1 MKKWISLLLCVTM
14 LLTLCACAGGK
25 EAEKPLGDNA
35 VVRDENTLKLLAI
48 TSSFG
53 VNTTE
58 YLYDIAT
65 AQGMTDVVV
74 GRLYFGAC
82 TLKRHVNNALT
93 NKAEYTY
100 YKNNSGEW
108 ITKENVSMIE
118 GILDEDWDIIF
129 IQQSAAE
136 SALAET
142 YEDYVDQLIAYIKE
156 NKTNTDAKII
166 WNMTWAYQSDSTQ
179 EVFRDNFGS
188 DQMLMYDTLVKV
200 VNDLIVPREDI
211 DAIVPTGTAIQNA
224 RTSYFGDYLTEDTYH
239 LNDLGKV
246 IAGYTL
252 FATLTDKP
260 LSTINLTQVTQWLSL
275 SDANK
280 EVIKEVVNTALEK
293 PFEVTQSSYTD

>member
-1 MKKWISLLLCVTM
+1 
-14 LLTLCACAGGK
+14 
-25 EAEKPLGDNA
+25 
-35 VVRDENTLKLLAI
+35 
-48 TSSFG
+48 
-53 VNTTE
+53 
-58 YLYDIAT
+58 
-65 AQGMTDVVV
+65 
-74 GRLYFGAC
+74 
-82 TLKRHVNNALT
+82 
-93 NKAEYTY
+93 
-100 YKNNSGEW
+100 
-108 ITKENVSMIE
+108 MIE

-129 IQQSAAE
+129 IQQSAAK

-142 YEDYVDQLIAYIKE
+142 YENYVDQLIAYINE
-156 NKTNTDAKII
+156 NKTNTDAKIV

-179 EVFRDNFGS
+179 EVFRNNFGS

-275 SDANK
+275 SDTNK